1 MRKLT
6 QARWVWWLPILVA
19 VSLVALVACQEDE
32 EDATPAPAAAASTQT
47 TSAAEPVAQ
56 AAAENPTAPS
66 RGQDPMAFPT
76 PSPLLQPLGA
86 PEGVPEELKTV
97 WEVWALLSREH
108 VDRSTFNIEAFN
120 EAAIRGM
127 IEAIGDAHTSYVRPE
142 VFRIE
147 NDDLYGRF
155 EGIGA
160 SVQMRPDGKLLV
172 VAPIEGSPAEK
183 AGLKPGDVILS
194 VNGESIVGLSLLEAV
209 SKIRGPR
216 GSDVRLLVVHLGT
229 LDEIEVVITRD
240 VIPLESVLVRTQP
253 DDRFAHIRLSTFY
266 SDTADQLEDA
276 IRQSQSDGFEG
287 LILDVRNNPGGLL
300 SSVIDIVSLF
310 VEEGLVL
317 YEVDGSGRRSDHE
330 VRSAGRFADMP
341 MVLLVNESSASASEI
356 LAGALQDHERAPVI
370 GAPTFG
376 KGSVNIL
383 RRLENE
389 GGLYLTFARWFSPNG
404 RPIEGEGV
412 EPDHEVT
419 SRDAKKADVD
429 QLEKAVEV
437 LAGIVDGTA
446 SSATN

>member
-1 MRKLT
+1 
-6 QARWVWWLPILVA
+6 
-19 VSLVALVACQEDE
+19 
-32 EDATPAPAAAASTQT
+32 
-47 TSAAEPVAQ
+47 
-56 AAAENPTAPS
+56 
-66 RGQDPMAFPT
+66 MAFPT

-86 PEGVPEELKTV
+86 PDGVPEELKTI

-108 VDRSTFNIEAFN
+108 VDRSTFDVEAFN

-127 IEAIGDAHTSYVRPE
+127 IAAIGDPHTSYVRPE

-183 AGLKPGDVILS
+183 AGLKPGDVILA

-209 SKIRGPR
+209 AKIRGPR

-266 SDTADQLEDA
+266 SDTAEQLADA
-276 IRQSQSDGFEG
+276 IKQSQSDGFVG

-310 VEEGLVL
+310 VDEGLVL

-330 VRSAGRFADMP
+330 VRNAGEFADIP

-356 LAGALQDHERAPVI
+356 LAGALQDHERASII
-370 GAPTFG
+370 GATTFG

-389 GGLYLTFARWFSPNG
+389 GGLYLTFARWFTPDG
-404 RPIEGEGV
+404 RPIAGEGV
-412 EPDHEVT
+412 EPDYEVT
-419 SRDAKKADVD
+419 SRDVRKAEVD
-429 QLEKAVEV
+429 QLEKANEV

-446 SSATN
+446 SGATN